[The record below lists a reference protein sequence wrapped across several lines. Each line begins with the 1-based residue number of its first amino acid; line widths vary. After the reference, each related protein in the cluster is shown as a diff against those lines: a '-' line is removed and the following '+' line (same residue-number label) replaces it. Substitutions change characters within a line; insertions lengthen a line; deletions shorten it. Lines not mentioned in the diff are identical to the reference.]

1 MSTMKEILMF
11 KGQTKGAIRL
21 WPEGILTLIAK
32 RKPLIA
38 KNKVINNDK

>member
-1 MSTMKEILMF
+1 MATMKEILMLEA
-11 KGQTKGAIRL
+11 QTKGAIRL

-38 KNKVINNDK
+38 KTRL